1 MAEKKST
8 IQKMPARVSLPG
20 AWAFSLGTS
29 VGWGSLV
36 VTSSTYLA
44 QAGPLGS
51 VLGLAAGMLLMMV
64 ISRNY
69 AYLMNA
75 CPEPGGAYAYSREVF
90 GHDHGFLTG
99 WFLAL
104 TYLAV
109 LWANAT
115 SIPLFAR
122 FFLGDLFQKG
132 YLYTLFGYDVYLGEA
147 LLSLLVLAGAATLC
161 VKSWRAAYRVMVG
174 LVFLF
179 TAGIGIVFAGA
190 LMGLDRPM
198 SPAFV
203 PDSDAMM
210 QIIQIAV
217 ISPWAFIGFE
227 SISHSAE
234 EFSFNRKKSFR
245 VLLVAVVSTTALYIC
260 VTLLSVMAYPPQYN
274 SWVEYIRDRGN
285 LSGLAGI
292 PAFYAADHYLGSF
305 GVAVLM
311 AALLALI
318 ITSLIGNLTAVSR
331 LFCAFARDR
340 VLPDRFAGLNRQ
352 SVPASALWL
361 AAALSAAI
369 PFLGRTAIGWIV
381 DVTTIGATLIYGF
394 VSAAAWKLAGQR
406 SDRAERITGLT
417 GVGFMIAFGL
427 YILLPNLIST
437 SSMEKETYFLFIV
450 WSVLGFVF
458 FRVILRRD
466 QARRFG
472 KSIIV
477 WVVLLSLVLLVS
489 LIWMRQSMIDS
500 NRQILT
506 NIQER
511 YDRTGDVTDLR
522 RADEQFIREQMNELD
537 RSDQRTVLMATGMF
551 VFTLGI
557 MLTNYSYMNKRTR
570 ETEQMVNVDPMTGVK
585 SKHAYMTREGELNAA
600 IREGK
605 APEFAVAV
613 CDVNGLKHVNDT
625 LGHQA
630 GDDYIRSASKLIC
643 GIFQHSPVFRIGGDE
658 FVVIQTGQDYANREM
673 LMAELHRRS
682 EENIGKEQVVV
693 SAGIAVYRPGE
704 DMDFHSV
711 FQRADGLMYN
721 RKQQLKAMGARTR

>member
-1 MAEKKST
+1 MLPSRRKRPIFFSMA
-8 IQKMPARVSLPG
+8 SLVY
-20 AWAFSLGTS
+20 ADRIRTS
-29 VGWGSLV
+29 VPRRKER
-36 VTSSTYLA
+36 SSRKERKFRHRRIL
-44 QAGPLGS
+44 
-51 VLGLAAGMLLMMV
+51 
-64 ISRNY
+64 SR
-69 AYLMNA
+69 AKA
-75 CPEPGGAYAYSREVF
+75 ESSSSS
-90 GHDHGFLTG
+90 
-99 WFLAL
+99 LAL
-104 TYLAV
+104 
-109 LWANAT
+109 
-115 SIPLFAR
+115 
-122 FFLGDLFQKG
+122 
-132 YLYTLFGYDVYLGEA
+132 
-147 LLSLLVLAGAATLC
+147 
-161 VKSWRAAYRVMVG
+161 WRSGGSRVG
-174 LVFLF
+174 
-179 TAGIGIVFAGA
+179 
-190 LMGLDRPM
+190 
-198 SPAFV
+198 
-203 PDSDAMM
+203 
-210 QIIQIAV
+210 
-217 ISPWAFIGFE
+217 
-227 SISHSAE
+227 
-234 EFSFNRKKSFR
+234 
-245 VLLVAVVSTTALYIC
+245 
-260 VTLLSVMAYPPQYN
+260 
-274 SWVEYIRDRGN
+274 
-285 LSGLAGI
+285 
-292 PAFYAADHYLGSF
+292 
-305 GVAVLM
+305 
-311 AALLALI
+311 
-318 ITSLIGNLTAVSR
+318 
-331 LFCAFARDR
+331 
-340 VLPDRFAGLNRQ
+340 
-352 SVPASALWL
+352 
-361 AAALSAAI
+361 
-369 PFLGRTAIGWIV
+369 
-381 DVTTIGATLIYGF
+381 
-394 VSAAAWKLAGQR
+394 
-406 SDRAERITGLT
+406 
-417 GVGFMIAFGL
+417 
-427 YILLPNLIST
+427 
-437 SSMEKETYFLFIV
+437 
-450 WSVLGFVF
+450 
-458 FRVILRRD
+458 
-466 QARRFG
+466 
-472 KSIIV
+472 
-477 WVVLLSLVLLVS
+477 LSLVLLVS